1 LDKLI
6 ETSTIESW
14 EYEEGFKID
23 RLVKERITKRI
34 LEKYGNSLV

>member
-14 EYEEGFKID
+14 QYEEGFDID
-23 RLVKERITKRI
+23 SLVKERITKRI
-34 LEKYGNSLV
+34 REKYGDSLV